1 MYRDAMEYMRYDLV
15 SGIER
20 LHTVTL
26 VCHVA
31 LSHSHLWVSFRER
44 GR

>member
-15 SGIER
+15 GRFER

-31 LSHSHLWVSFRER
+31 LSHSHLWISLIER
-44 GR
+44 G